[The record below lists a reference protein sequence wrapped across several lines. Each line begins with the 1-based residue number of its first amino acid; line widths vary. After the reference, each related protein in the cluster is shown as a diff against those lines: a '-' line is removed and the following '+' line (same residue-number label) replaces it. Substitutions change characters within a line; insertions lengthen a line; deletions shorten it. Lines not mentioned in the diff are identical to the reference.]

1 MKERKRKKLSRIETQ
16 LDYSS
21 ADDTQEETLN
31 QTSADDTATK
41 LSQLEEL
48 YEEKKKVKNTVLL
61 QFNIFLY
68 FLYIDTALFNA
79 VRNTTYIQVH
89 SP

>member
-31 QTSADDTATK
+31 QTSANDTATK

-61 QFNIFLY
+61 
-68 FLYIDTALFNA
+68 
-79 VRNTTYIQVH
+79 
-89 SP
+89 

>member
-68 FLYIDTALFNA
+68 FL
-79 VRNTTYIQVH
+79 
-89 SP
+89 

>member
-31 QTSADDTATK
+31 QISADDTATK
-41 LSQLEEL
+41 LSQLEQL

-68 FLYIDTALFNA
+68 FL
-79 VRNTTYIQVH
+79 
-89 SP
+89 

>member
-31 QTSADDTATK
+31 QTSPDDTATK
-41 LSQLEEL
+41 LSQLEQL

-68 FLYIDTALFNA
+68 FL
-79 VRNTTYIQVH
+79 
-89 SP
+89 

>member
-1 MKERKRKKLSRIETQ
+1 MKERKRKKLSRMETQ

-41 LSQLEEL
+41 LTQLEEL

-68 FLYIDTALFNA
+68 FL
-79 VRNTTYIQVH
+79 
-89 SP
+89 

>member
-79 VRNTTYIQVH
+79 VRNTTHIQVH

>member
-1 MKERKRKKLSRIETQ
+1 METQ

-41 LSQLEEL
+41 LTQLEEL

-68 FLYIDTALFNA
+68 FL
-79 VRNTTYIQVH
+79 
-89 SP
+89 